1 MDSQGIFPRSVL
13 LKDHVLITDSSKI
26 VFGNASAAA
35 VNEKAILHLFG

>member
-1 MDSQGIFPRSVL
+1 MERNGGIKSF
-13 LKDHVLITDSSKI
+13 KI